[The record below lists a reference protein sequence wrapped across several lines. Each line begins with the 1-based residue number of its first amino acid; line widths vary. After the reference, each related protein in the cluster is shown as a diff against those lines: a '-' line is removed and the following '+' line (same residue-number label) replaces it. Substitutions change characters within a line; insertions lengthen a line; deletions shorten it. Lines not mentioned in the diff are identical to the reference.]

1 MSLSPQKLRHAI
13 NRLPLPCEASLNYY
27 YLHGFISAVVCAP
40 TPVLPSHWLAILLG
54 PEQALDDD
62 LSPAL
67 VQLYQQAAAA
77 LKTQALVLPSQCRLP
92 QAEPLRG
99 FAPDS
104 PLAQWAAG
112 FEHGLPL
119 VMEQLDHQD
128 PDLQPTIA
136 AFASYGCFFAN
147 LHQVQAHCQQ
157 NGLDDAAFIAEA
169 RQVRRHLCEVINQAA
184 ALFLGQHPDADNQLM
199 EHESLIEQLTLHTG
213 DLPEALLN
221 ELQPPSP
228 LLVKLAQEE
237 LQLFVDAP
245 QIDLNNQDYIG
256 HWHSLWCLADANAHQ
271 DVRDAIDTLLR
282 FHWHTDSPMARLFEH
297 HYAALAQ
304 CLGQLFNQ
312 APGYL
317 MGLLKQEQLDTQARS
332 LCLGALAW
340 LHQQAQLTDA
350 RLGEA
355 LSPLLGGAAA
365 QANELR
371 SLARGVAK
379 QLPQSQQSAL
389 GGPWPDACGPS
400 LPQGG
405 WPGATT
411 LIQQLFQRYQQG
423 DKRPVDTEP
432 DSTITAT
439 HGKTT
444 GRNDPCPCG
453 SGKKYKKC
461 CG

>member
-67 VQLYQQAAAA
+67 VQLYQQASEA
-77 LKTQALVLPSQCRLP
+77 LGTQTLILPSQCRLP
-92 QAEPLRG
+92 QATPLSG
-99 FAPDS
+99 FASGS

-119 VMEQLDHQD
+119 VMEQLDHQN
-128 PDLQPTIA
+128 PELQPTIA

-147 LHQVQAHCQQ
+147 LEQVQAHCRQ
-157 NGLDDAAFIAEA
+157 NGLDDEAFVAEA

-184 ALFLGQHPDADNQLM
+184 ALFRGQQPGEESQLL

-213 DLPEALLN
+213 EMPQLLLK
-221 ELQPPSP
+221 ELQPPTP
-228 LLVKLAQEE
+228 LLVRLAREE

-271 DVRDAIDTLLR
+271 DVRDSIDALLR
-282 FHWHTDSPMARLFEH
+282 FHWHADSPMARLFEH
-297 HYAALAQ
+297 HYPALAQ
-304 CLGQLFNQ
+304 CLGQLFSQ

-317 MGLLKQEQLDTQARS
+317 MGQLKQERLDSQAHS
-332 LCLGALAW
+332 LCLTALAW
-340 LHQQAQLTDA
+340 LHQQGRLTDA
-350 RLGEA
+350 RLNEA
-355 LSPLLGGAAA
+355 LSPLLSGAAC
-365 QANELR
+365 QNQDLR
-371 SLARGVAK
+371 SLARGVAR
-379 QLPQSQQSAL
+379 QLPPSEQSAL
-389 GGPWPDACGPS
+389 GGPWADATDPK
-400 LPQGG
+400 LPQGD
-405 WPGATT
+405 WPGAAA
-411 LIQQLFQRYQQG
+411 LIQQLFQRYHQG
-423 DKRPVDTEP
+423 DKRPVEAEP
-432 DSTITAT
+432 EPTPAATQSSTV
-439 HGKTT
+439 